1 MNTLIR
7 RILHLWQQR
16 VGSNLLPL
24 LSTIRLV
31 GLLIAALS
39 LWGFHHIADEVLEQ
53 ETQAIDTQI
62 LLTIRQWHTPVL
74 DQIMVFLSDLGR
86 PTVLLIASLL
96 LAIPLLRLRRRA
108 ETMTIAL
115 AALGAVL
122 LNQLL
127 KNWFARTRPELWQ
140 RIVAVK
146 YYSFPSG
153 HAMVSMVV
161 YGILG
166 YLLSV
171 HFPRWRVLIGSLTA
185 LLIGAIGFSRLYLGV
200 HWPTDVVAGYAAGLV
215 WLMTC
220 ILSLEVW
227 KHRLDRRP
235 EPDNIRLNREPD

>member
-7 RILHLWQQR
+7 RISHLWRQR
-16 VGSNLLPL
+16 VGANLLPL
-24 LSTIRLV
+24 LSAIRLI
-31 GLLIAALS
+31 GLLMAALS
-39 LWGFHHIADEVLEQ
+39 LWGFHQIADEVLEK

-62 LLTIRQWHTPVL
+62 LLTIHQWHTPTL
-74 DQIMVFLSDLGR
+74 DRIMIILTDVGR

-115 AALGAVL
+115 AAIGGVI
-122 LNQLL
+122 LNTLL
-127 KNWFARTRPELWQ
+127 KNWFTRTRPALWP
-140 RIVAVK
+140 RIVDVK

-153 HAMVSMVV
+153 HAMMSMII

-166 YLLSV
+166 YLLAV
-171 HFPRWRVLIGSLTA
+171 HFPRWRVLIGSVTV
-185 LLIGAIGFSRLYLGV
+185 LLIATIGFSRLYLGV

-215 WLMTC
+215 WLITC

-227 KHRLDRRP
+227 KHRHDFWNSRV
-235 EPDNIRLNREPD
+235 

>member
-1 MNTLIR
+1 MKTLIQK
-7 RILHLWQQR
+7 ILHLWRQR
-16 VGSNLLPL
+16 VGPNLLPL
-24 LSTIRLV
+24 LTTVRLI
-31 GLLIAALS
+31 GLLIAMLS
-39 LWGFHHIADEVLEQ
+39 LWGFHQIADEVLEQ
-53 ETQAIDTQI
+53 ETQSIDTQI

-74 DQIMVFLSDLGR
+74 DRIMVFITDLGR

-96 LAIPLLRLRRRA
+96 LAIPLLRWRKYA
-108 ETMTIAL
+108 ETMTIIL
-115 AALGAVL
+115 AAVGAVL

-127 KNWFARTRPELWQ
+127 KNWFVRTRPELWQ
-140 RIVAVK
+140 RIVDVK

-166 YLLSV
+166 YLLAA
-171 HFPRWRVLIGSLTA
+171 HFPRWRLLIGGFTV

-220 ILSLEVW
+220 ILSLELW
-227 KHRLDRRP
+227 NQRLVNRRG
-235 EPDNIRLNREPD
+235 R